1 MASLR
6 YLLGPLLFVALLI
19 PTAASAAL
27 TTSHLATD
35 AEMLAVLNNIVFV
48 AEGRI
53 GDQGGAA
60 TFELD
65 LGQDT
70 GAPVVQKQ
78 HTWPNGIAEPF
89 TLSYDAGANL
99 VTFDIGGKF
108 LQYTPGP
115 NFDLIVVRTRA
126 TQDLTSCVVGNMVLD
141 GMPVGDQSSASG
153 PDPGGL
159 DNLLI
164 EGGEL
169 EDGFILT
176 GDATLTWGGDRPRN
190 SHLAFQIKVG
200 SHEGTVQLED
210 STWGKLKSLYR

>member
-1 MASLR
+1 MATVRRLIGSLA
-6 YLLGPLLFVALLI
+6 LVALLL
-19 PTAASAAL
+19 PTAALASL
-27 TTSHLATD
+27 TTSHIPTD
-35 AEMLAVLNNIVFV
+35 AAMLDILNHIVFV

-70 GAPVVQKQ
+70 GAPATTAQ
-78 HTWPNGIAEPF
+78 HTWPNGLVEPF
-89 TLSYDAGANL
+89 TLSYDAGLNQ
-99 VTFDIGGKF
+99 VTFSLGGKN
-108 LQYTPGP
+108 LTYTPGP

-126 TQDLTSCVVGNMVLD
+126 TKDLTSCTVDNLVLD
-141 GMPVGDQSSASG
+141 GEAVGDFSSASG

-164 EGGEL
+164 EGGSL
-169 EDGFILT
+169 EDGFVLT

-200 SHEGTVQLED
+200 IHEGTVQVD
-210 STWGKLKSLYR
+210 PSTWGKMKALYR